1 MTEEQR
7 IRMYGLLDKQRW
19 LDGFVA
25 DILCSNKIPKSEK
38 QSLCKAVDDWLFR
51 NGTFTRRQR
60 GILFRIRNEHH
71 ISNSSLY
78 SECEPE
84 TWLDKLLW

>member
-7 IRMYGLLDKQRW
+7 KRLLYVDAMRGL
-19 LDGFVA
+19 GF
-25 DILCSNKIPKSEK
+25 DIANSNKIPENEK
-38 QSLCKAVDDWLFR
+38 NSLISAVEEWLFHD
-51 NGTFTRRQR
+51 GTFTRRQR
-60 GILFRIRNEHH
+60 GLLYRIRNEHH
-71 ISNSSLY
+71 IFNSSLY